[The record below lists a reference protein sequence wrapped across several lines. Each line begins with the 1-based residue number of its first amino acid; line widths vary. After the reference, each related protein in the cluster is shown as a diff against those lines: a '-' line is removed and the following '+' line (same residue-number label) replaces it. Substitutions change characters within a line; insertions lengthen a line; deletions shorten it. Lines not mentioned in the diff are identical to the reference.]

1 VLVLEITVD
10 DVDNLAVGAVVLGSG
25 GGGDPYI
32 PELMAREAI
41 RRCGPPSVVHPGALD
56 PDGMIVPMAVIGSP
70 TAMAE
75 KFYRGSSV
83 AAALQ
88 VLEALLEQRCVGL
101 MPVQVGGASA
111 LVPIAA
117 AAELGLPIV
126 DADIVRRAFPRVEQT
141 VFTLAGIPASPMV
154 VVDAEDNTV
163 LIRSAHNH
171 DVERLARATAT
182 EMGMIGLTAAYP
194 TTAKQVEEF
203 AIQGSLTYCAE
214 VGRRTRQLA
223 SGAPAAYAALLQ
235 QCEGKLVFTGKV
247 DEINRRTEQGW
258 SVGTVTLEHLD
269 DPDRLMRID
278 FQSENILAI
287 EDGKPIVTTPDLIS
301 LLDAETGH
309 PVTTESLDYGHR
321 LRVLALPAHAR
332 WRTPEGLALAGP
344 YAFGYDVEYVPFSA
358 TPFSSTVHGV
368 TA

>member
-1 VLVLEITVD
+1 
-10 DVDNLAVGAVVLGSG
+10 
-25 GGGDPYI
+25 
-32 PELMAREAI
+32 
-41 RRCGPPSVVHPGALD
+41 
-56 PDGMIVPMAVIGSP
+56 
-70 TAMAE
+70 
-75 KFYRGSSV
+75 
-83 AAALQ
+83 
-88 VLEALLEQRCVGL
+88 
-101 MPVQVGGASA
+101 VGGASA